1 MEKRALVA
9 FALSLLVLLAWG
21 RFFAPRPPVPV
32 GDPAAGEIS
41 LPLAD
46 RVESPPV
53 LPAEHSEPE
62 PAREAGSS
70 GLPEPIVAADRQE
83 RIRVETPEYILTLDN
98 RGGVVTSWILKDY
111 TDQEGNPLEV
121 VSPAA
126 RRLDSFPLS
135 LHAEDAGLD
144 ERINAA
150 VYSVDKGRVT
160 KGDSV
165 FQRISFRYADGAGL
179 VIEKVLEVGPGYL
192 SRFQV
197 RTVGPGGPLPLTVQ
211 LGPGFGIPTEEKE
224 KSRFYVR
231 GQAVLLK
238 QGGGLTTI
246 DRSRLKTGELR
257 RETGAFQW
265 GGIQDT
271 YFSALLIP
279 EQGTIPEALVRSYRV
294 VDQGRERNYLTFTI
308 PLAGERTDFSLFV
321 GPKDLDILTPLGHGL
336 PSVVD
341 FGKWM
346 APIARVLLVALKFI
360 NQRVGNFGWSIVI
373 LTVAIKLLFFP
384 LTQRSS
390 VSMRRMQLKMKK
402 VQPRVKAIKERQRKH
417 RKDSNSRQKMN
428 QEMMELYK
436 KEGINP
442 LGSMSGCLPMLLQL
456 PVLLGL
462 YRLLSVAIELRH
474 APFLF
479 WLTDLS
485 QKDQYYVTPIIMGLS
500 MFLQQMLNTPVGID
514 PAQRRM
520 MMMMPLVFTFF
531 FVNFPSG
538 LVLYWLVNNILGIAQ
553 QYLVNQQVER
563 MEGKELGARNGKLQG
578 VSR

>member
-21 RFFAPRPPVPV
+21 RFFAPRPVPV
-32 GDPAAGEIS
+32 TDPAANEIS
-41 LPLAD
+41 TPMTE
-46 RVESPPV
+46 RVGSPPDPETEPPN
-53 LPAEHSEPE
+53 LPKE
-62 PAREAGSS
+62 
-70 GLPEPIVAADRQE
+70 IVTANRQE
-83 RIRVETPEYILTLDN
+83 RIRVETPEYLLTLDN
-98 RGGVVTSWILKDY
+98 LGGVVTSWILKDY
-111 TDQEGNPLEV
+111 FDQEGDPLEV

-126 RRLDSFPLS
+126 RRLGRFPLS

-144 ERINAA
+144 ERINTA
-150 VYSVDKGRVT
+150 VYKIEKDRVT
-160 KGDSV
+160 RGEAV
-165 FQRISFRYADGAGL
+165 VQRVTFRYGDGAGL
-179 VIEKVLEVGPGYL
+179 VIEKVLEVGPGYI
-192 SRFQV
+192 SSFQV
-197 RTVGPGGPLPLTVQ
+197 RAVGPDGPLPLEVQ

-224 KSRFYVR
+224 KSRFYIR
-231 GQAVLLK
+231 GQAVLL
-238 QGGGLTTI
+238 GPRGLTTI
-246 DRSRLKTGELR
+246 NRSKVKAGELR

-271 YFSALLIP
+271 YFASLLIP
-279 EQGTIPEALVRSYRV
+279 EGGTIKEAMIRSYRV
-294 VDQGRERNYLTFTI
+294 VDHGVERTYLSLTV
-308 PLAGERTDFSLFV
+308 PLAAERTNFSLFI

-346 APIARVLLVALKFI
+346 GPFARVMLVALKFI
-360 NQRVGNFGWSIVI
+360 NRGMNNFGWSIVL
-373 LTVAIKLLFFP
+373 LTVAVKLLFFP
-384 LTQRSS
+384 LTHRSS
-390 VSMRRMQLKMKK
+390 VSMRRMQQKMKK
-402 VQPRVKAIKERQRKH
+402 VQPRIKAIKERQRKH
-417 RKDSNSRQKMN
+417 RKDSNSRQRMN
-428 QEMMELYK
+428 QDMMELYK

-474 APFLF
+474 APFIF

-500 MFLQQMLNTPVGID
+500 MFLQQMLLTPVGID

-563 MEGKELGARNGKLQG
+563 MEGKKLGARNGKLQR